1 MASEIDNNDGI
12 RKNEN
17 VWFGFIR
24 RFLNNKIKNILKVFC
39 RWIWFY

>member
-1 MASEIDNNDGI
+1 MASEIDYNYNDGI

-24 RFLNNKIKNILKVFC
+24 SFLNNKIK
-39 RWIWFY
+39 